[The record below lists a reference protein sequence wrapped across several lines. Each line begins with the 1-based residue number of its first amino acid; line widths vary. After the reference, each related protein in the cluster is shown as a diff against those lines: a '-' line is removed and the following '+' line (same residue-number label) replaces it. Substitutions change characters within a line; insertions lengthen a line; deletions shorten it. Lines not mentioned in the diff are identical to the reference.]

1 MGSIEKKIDVSY
13 GLNVTMH
20 CNHNRRYKTE
30 DTNLDYQGKI
40 GKRKEKMDYNS
51 RLVKAKKNLLNN
63 ANLHGPPLCNLS

>member
-1 MGSIEKKIDVSY
+1 
-13 GLNVTMH
+13 MH

-63 ANLHGPPLCNLS
+63 ANLNGPPLCNLS